1 MSRDLVVA
9 LSGGI
14 GGAKLTLGLSRIMP
28 ADNLLV
34 VANVGDDFEHLG
46 LHISPDTDTLM
57 YTLAGLDNTKLGWG
71 RQDETWS
78 FMETLTALGGED
90 WFRLGD
96 RDLAVHVERTRRL
109 RRGETL
115 SAITADFCRRLGVGP
130 RVLPAT
136 DDPVRTRLRTDEGW
150 LDFQDYF
157 VRLQCRPVVRE
168 LAFKGADEARP
179 HPDLLAALRD
189 ERLRAV
195 IICPSNP
202 FISVEPILAVPGMR
216 QALSACAAP
225 VIAVSPIIGGR
236 AVKGPTAKMMG
247 ELGMAPSAAAV
258 AKRYGDL
265 LDGYV
270 MDIGDAEEAADV
282 APRVTLAP
290 TLMTN
295 LAEREE
301 LARVVLEAASALASL
316 KLGRDFVA

>member
-9 LSGGI
+9 LSGGV
-14 GGAKLTLGLSRIMP
+14 GGAKLALGLSRILP

-46 LHISPDTDTLM
+46 LHISPDVDTLM
-57 YTLAGLDNTKLGWG
+57 YTLAGLDNMTLGWG
-71 RQDETWS
+71 RRDETWS
-78 FMETLTALGGED
+78 FMETLAALGGET

-115 SAITADFCRRLGVGP
+115 SAITADFCHLLGVGP

-136 DDPVRTRLRTDEGW
+136 DDRVRTKLRTDEGW

-168 LAFKGADEARP
+168 LAFDGAENARP
-179 HPDLLAALRD
+179 HPEVLAALRD
-189 ERLRAV
+189 DRLRAV

-202 FISVEPILAVPGMR
+202 FISIEPILATRGMR
-216 QALSACAAP
+216 EALSGCAAP
-225 VIAVSPIIGGR
+225 VVAVSPVIGGR
-236 AVKGPTAKMMG
+236 AIKGPTAKMMM
-247 ELGMAPSAAAV
+247 ELGMTPSAAAV
-258 AKRYGDL
+258 ASRYGGL
-265 LDGYV
+265 LDSYV
-270 MDIGDAEEAADV
+270 MDTEDADGAAHV
-282 APRVTLAP
+282 AAKVTLAA

-295 LAEREE
+295 MAEREK
-301 LARVVLEAASALASL
+301 LARVVLKAASALASL
-316 KLGRDFVA
+316 KRSRDISA

>member
-1 MSRDLVVA
+1 MNRDLVVA

-14 GGAKLTLGLSRIMP
+14 GGTKLALGLSRILP
-28 ADNLLV
+28 TDDLLI
-34 VANVGDDFEHLG
+34 VANVGDDFERLG
-46 LHISPDTDTLM
+46 LHISPDSDTLM
-57 YTLAGLDNTKLGWG
+57 YTLAGLDNSKLGWG
-71 RQDETWS
+71 RQDETWA
-78 FMETLTALGGED
+78 FMETLTALGGAD

-96 RDLAVHVERTRRL
+96 RDLAVHLERTRRL
-109 RRGETL
+109 RQGETL

-136 DDPVRTRLRTDEGW
+136 DDRLRTRLRTDEGW

-168 LAFKGADEARP
+168 LAFDGAEHARP

-202 FISVEPILAVPGMR
+202 FISVEPILAVQCMR
-216 QALSACAAP
+216 QALLACAAP
-225 VIAVSPIIGGR
+225 IIAVSPIIGGR
-236 AVKGPTAKMMG
+236 AVKGPTAKMMV
-247 ELGMAPSAAAV
+247 ELGMIPSAAAV

-270 MDIGDAEEAADV
+270 MDIADAEEAVHV

-290 TLMTN
+290 TLMTT
-295 LAEREE
+295 LAEREQ
-301 LARVVLEAASALASL
+301 LARVVLEAVDALGSS
-316 KLGRDFVA
+316 KRRRDLVA

>member
-1 MSRDLVVA
+1 MSRGLVVA

-14 GGAKLTLGLSRIMP
+14 GGAKLALGLSRILP
-28 ADNLLV
+28 ADNLLI

-46 LHISPDTDTLM
+46 LHISPDVDTLM

-71 RQDETWS
+71 RRDETWS
-78 FMETLTALGGED
+78 FMETLAALGGED

-109 RRGETL
+109 KAGEPL

-136 DDPVRTRLRTDEGW
+136 DDRLRTRLRTDDGW

-168 LAFKGADEARP
+168 LAFAGAEHARP
-179 HPDLLAALRD
+179 HPELRAALRD
-189 ERLRAV
+189 EHLRAV

-202 FISVEPILAVPGMR
+202 FISVEPILGVSGMR

-225 VIAVSPIIGGR
+225 VVAVSPIIGGC
-236 AVKGPTAKMMG
+236 AIKGPTAKMMA
-247 ELGMAPSAAAV
+247 ELGMTPSAAAV
-258 AKRYGDL
+258 AERYGDL
-265 LDGYV
+265 IDGYV
-270 MDIGDAEEAADV
+270 MDAGDAEEAAHV

-295 LAEREE
+295 LKEREQ
-301 LARVVLEAASALASL
+301 LARVVLEAADALRPAKRGPDL
-316 KLGRDFVA
+316 VA